1 MNDLVT
7 VDRRDGVSL
16 LQLNDPDRRNVL
28 SAGMVGALVGA
39 IDECEQDAGVHAIVV
54 TGVGTAFCA
63 GAARLD
69 LAAAADGDTARVEH
83 VYRGFLRVADCRLPT
98 VAAVNGPA
106 VGAGFN
112 LALACDVRIAARSA
126 RFDCR
131 FMKLALHPGG
141 GHTWLL
147 REAIGAQAAA
157 SMLLFGQALDG
168 PAAAERGLAL
178 RCVEDEALIDE
189 ALALAG
195 RTRDAPVELL
205 ATTKRTLREAASA
218 DHQAVLGLELERQ
231 LASMREQS
239 FRSRITG

>member
-28 SAGMVGALVGA
+28 SAEMVDALVGA

-54 TGVGTAFCA
+54 TGAGTAFCA

-69 LAAAADGDTARVEH
+69 LAAAADGNTSRVEH

-112 LALACDVRIAARSA
+112 LALSCDVRIAARSA

-178 RCVEDEALIDE
+178 RCVEDDALIDE

-218 DHQAVLGLELERQ
+218 DHQTVLGLELERQ
-231 LASMREQS
+231 LASMREQA